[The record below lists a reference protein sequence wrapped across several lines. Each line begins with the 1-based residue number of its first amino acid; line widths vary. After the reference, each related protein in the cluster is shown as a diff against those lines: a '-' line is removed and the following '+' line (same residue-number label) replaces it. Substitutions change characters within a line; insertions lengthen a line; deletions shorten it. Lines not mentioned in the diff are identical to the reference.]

1 MPKSQLG
8 GILYIF
14 PPGNLANLLKLFIEI
29 VLFIRKL
36 FLIIDVLFLLL
47 VDCYRNLVFP

>member
-1 MPKSQLG
+1 MMLPEKPEKL
-8 GILYIF
+8 
-14 PPGNLANLLKLFIEI
+14 GNLANLLKLFIEI

-36 FLIIDVLFLLL
+36 FLINIDVLFLLL